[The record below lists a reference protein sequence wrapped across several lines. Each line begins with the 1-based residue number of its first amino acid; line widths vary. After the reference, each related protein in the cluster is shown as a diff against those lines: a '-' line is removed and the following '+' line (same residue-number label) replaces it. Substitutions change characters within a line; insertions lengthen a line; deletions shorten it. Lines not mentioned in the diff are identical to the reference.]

1 MWHSFSLAIPD
12 VVQLQA
18 QRTGPKAFLSGG
30 EQDLSRTQC
39 PMCPHSAGP
48 GHQEKARVAPRSSGA
63 QQSSERLTVKCCVCQ
78 PAATAVC
85 HVRGRNESE
94 SLLGLQYPEFLLA
107 TPGYI
112 LWVGDHL
119 STLRQPPG
127 LLAGWEGGIGQE
139 GERDVFGCSH
149 CQVIAALP
157 S

>member
-1 MWHSFSLAIPD
+1 M
-12 VVQLQA
+12 
-18 QRTGPKAFLSGG
+18 
-30 EQDLSRTQC
+30 
-39 PMCPHSAGP
+39 
-48 GHQEKARVAPRSSGA
+48 APRSSGA

-78 PAATAVC
+78 PGATAVC
-85 HVRGRNESE
+85 HVHGRNESE

-127 LLAGWEGGIGQE
+127 LLTARLGGKVALGKK
-139 GERDVFGCSH
+139 GNVMCLGCSH
-149 CQVIAALP
+149 CQVIAAPP